1 MERFRNIAKNTI
13 LAFAL
18 SIAFQILLG
27 NYVVDGNSMD
37 PTLRNDQRVFVNK
50 FVYFDQVVFKSN
62 LKLGFDLTLNPKR
75 GDVVVFN
82 PPFPYDAS
90 GKQFVKRVIAVPGD
104 TIENSSGIILV
115 NGKPF
120 GNDFGATSEI
130 NEVPKT
136 LVPDDYYYVL
146 GDNRNSSNDSRS
158 FGFVPRSSIKGRV
171 WIIYWPFSNFKIFD
185 YNLISALNIWP
196 YKRALSSVGRA
207 TDF

>member
-1 MERFRNIAKNTI
+1 MEHLRNISKNTI
-13 LAFAL
+13 LVFAI

-50 FVYFDQVVFKSN
+50 FVYFDPIVLNRN
-62 LKLGFDLTLNPKR
+62 LNLNFDSTLNPKK
-75 GDVVVFN
+75 GDVVVFD

-90 GKQFVKRVIAVPGD
+90 GKQFVKRIIAVPGD

-130 NEVPKT
+130 SEVPKT
-136 LVPDDYYYVL
+136 LVPEGYYYVL
-146 GDNRNSSNDSRS
+146 GDNRNSSNDSRN
-158 FGFVPRSSIKGRV
+158 FGFVPRTSIIGRV
-171 WIIYWPFSNFKIFD
+171 WVIYWPFSNFKIFD
-185 YNLISALNIWP
+185 YNLISASNGW
-196 YKRALSSVGRA
+196 
-207 TDF
+207 

>member
-1 MERFRNIAKNTI
+1 MERFRNISKNTI

-50 FVYFDQVVFKSN
+50 FVYFDPVVFKSN
-62 LKLGFDLTLNPKR
+62 LNLSFDSTLNPKR
-75 GDVVVFN
+75 GDVVVFD

-90 GKQFVKRVIAVPGD
+90 GKQFVKRIIAVPGD
-104 TIENSSGIILV
+104 IIENSSGIILV

-130 NEVPKT
+130 SEVPKT
-136 LVPDDYYYVL
+136 LVPEGYYYVL
-146 GDNRNSSNDSRS
+146 GDNRNSSNDSRN
-158 FGFVPRSSIKGRV
+158 FGFVPRTSIIGRV
-171 WIIYWPFSNFKIFD
+171 WVIYWPFSNFKIFD
-185 YNLISALNIWP
+185 YNLISASN
-196 YKRALSSVGRA
+196 G
-207 TDF
+207 

>member
-50 FVYFDQVVFKSN
+50 FVYFDPLVFKSN
-62 LKLGFDLTLNPKR
+62 LNLSFDSTLNPKR
-75 GDVVVFN
+75 GDVVVFD

-90 GKQFVKRVIAVPGD
+90 GKQFVKRIIAVPGD

-130 NEVPKT
+130 SEVPKT
-136 LVPDDYYYVL
+136 LVPKGYYYVL
-146 GDNRNSSNDSRS
+146 GDNRNSSNDSRN
-158 FGFVPRSSIKGRV
+158 FGFVSRTSIIGRV
-171 WIIYWPFSNFKIFD
+171 WVIYWPFSNFKIFD
-185 YNLISALNIWP
+185 YNLISASN
-196 YKRALSSVGRA
+196 G
-207 TDF
+207 

>member
-1 MERFRNIAKNTI
+1 MERFRNISKNTI

-50 FVYFDQVVFKSN
+50 FVYFDPIVLNRN
-62 LKLGFDLTLNPKR
+62 LNLNFDSTLNPKK
-75 GDVVVFN
+75 GDVVVFD

-90 GKQFVKRVIAVPGD
+90 GKQFVKRIIAVPGD
-104 TIENSSGIILV
+104 TIENSSGIIFV

-130 NEVPKT
+130 SEVPKT
-136 LVPDDYYYVL
+136 LVPKGYYYVL
-146 GDNRNSSNDSRS
+146 GDNRNSSNDSRN
-158 FGFVPRSSIKGRV
+158 FGFVPRTSIIGRV
-171 WIIYWPFSNFKIFD
+171 WVIYWPFSNFKIFD
-185 YNLISALNIWP
+185 YNLISASN
-196 YKRALSSVGRA
+196 G
-207 TDF
+207 

>member
-1 MERFRNIAKNTI
+1 MDHLRNISKNTI
-13 LAFAL
+13 LVFAI

-50 FVYFDQVVFKSN
+50 FVYFDPIVLNRN
-62 LKLGFDLTLNPKR
+62 LNLNFDSTLNPKK
-75 GDVVVFN
+75 GDVVVFD

-90 GKQFVKRVIAVPGD
+90 GKQFVKRIIAVPGD

-130 NEVPKT
+130 SEVPKT
-136 LVPDDYYYVL
+136 LVPEGYYYVL
-146 GDNRNSSNDSRS
+146 GDNRNSSNDSRN
-158 FGFVPRSSIKGRV
+158 FGFVPRTSIIGRV
-171 WIIYWPFSNFKIFD
+171 WVIYWPFSNFKIFD
-185 YNLISALNIWP
+185 YNLISASN
-196 YKRALSSVGRA
+196 G
-207 TDF
+207 

>member
-1 MERFRNIAKNTI
+1 MERLRNIAKNTI

-50 FVYFDQVVFKSN
+50 FVYFDPIVFKSN
-62 LKLGFDLTLNPKR
+62 LNLSFDSTLNPKR
-75 GDVVVFN
+75 GDVVVFD

-90 GKQFVKRVIAVPGD
+90 GKQFVKRIIAIPGD

-130 NEVPKT
+130 SEVPKT
-136 LVPDDYYYVL
+136 LVPEGYYYVL
-146 GDNRNSSNDSRS
+146 GDNRNSSNDSRN
-158 FGFVPRSSIKGRV
+158 FGFVPRTSIIGRV
-171 WIIYWPFSNFKIFD
+171 WVIYWPFSNFKIFD
-185 YNLISALNIWP
+185 YNLISASNGW
-196 YKRALSSVGRA
+196 
-207 TDF
+207 

>member
-1 MERFRNIAKNTI
+1 MERLRNISKNTI

-18 SIAFQILLG
+18 SIAFQILMG

-50 FVYFDQVVFKSN
+50 FVYFDPIVFKSN
-62 LKLGFDLTLNPKR
+62 LNLSFDSTLNPKR
-75 GDVVVFN
+75 GDVVVFD

-90 GKQFVKRVIAVPGD
+90 GKQFVKRIIAIPGD

-130 NEVPKT
+130 SEVPKT
-136 LVPDDYYYVL
+136 LVPEGYYYVL
-146 GDNRNSSNDSRS
+146 GDNRNSSNDSRN
-158 FGFVPRSSIKGRV
+158 FGFVPRTSIIGRV
-171 WIIYWPFSNFKIFD
+171 WVIYWPFSNFKIFD
-185 YNLISALNIWP
+185 YNLISASN
-196 YKRALSSVGRA
+196 G
-207 TDF
+207 